1 MISRITK
8 SKIATILLAAALA
21 ATTSA
26 QQPSL
31 YTQGKQAFA
40 EGHYAEAAKLF
51 HASSGANEQAS
62 DPNAAD
68 ALFMEGKSFASL
80 GKLTEAENALTTY
93 IQQSPHSAPA
103 LYLLGY
109 VLQRENK
116 PKESLISF
124 TKAAAIATP
133 HAEDLRTVALDY
145 VLLNDY
151 PDAIH
156 WLSVAVQL
164 DPLNAEAW
172 YDLGRAQMGR
182 GEFALAKKSFDRVLA
197 ISPHDARAL
206 NNLGLCYEAQ
216 NRLPDALHSYEAA
229 IAAQKGTAHPSEQ
242 PLLNYG
248 NLLVSEN
255 RAAEAIAAL
264 EPAIKIAPKSAKC
277 HEALAHAYQKANRL
291 PEAEQQM
298 ETAVALDP
306 ANPRLHYQLGRLY
319 HRAGQPERAKAEL
332 ALSQKLYGS
341 HSTAESK

>member
-1 MISRITK
+1 MISRTIK
-8 SKIATILLAAALA
+8 AKIATILLAAAMA
-21 ATTSA
+21 ATAAA
-26 QQPSL
+26 QNSSL
-31 YTQGKQAFA
+31 YMRGKQAFA
-40 EGHYAEAAKLF
+40 AGHYAEAAKLF
-51 HASSGANEQAS
+51 HASSGANEQARDS
-62 DPNAAD
+62 DAAD
-68 ALFMEGKSFASL
+68 ALFMEGKSYASL
-80 GKLTEAENALTTY
+80 GELGEAERALNSY
-93 IQQSPHSAPA
+93 LQQSPHSAPA

-124 TKAAAIATP
+124 TKAAAITTP
-133 HAEDLRTVALDY
+133 RAEDIRTVALDY

-156 WLSVAVQL
+156 WLSIAVQQ
-164 DPLNAEAW
+164 DPLNTEAW
-172 YDLGRAQMGR
+172 YDLGRAQMGQ
-182 GEFALAKKSFDRVLA
+182 GEFVLAKKSFDRVLA
-197 ISPHDARAL
+197 LSPHDARAL

-264 EPAIKIAPKSAKC
+264 EPAIRIAPKSAKC

-298 ETAVALDP
+298 EKAVALDP
-306 ANPRLHYQLGRLY
+306 TNPRLHYQLGRLY
-319 HRAGQPERAKAEL
+319 HRAGQAERAKAEL
-332 ALSQKLYGS
+332 ALSQKLYCS

>member
-1 MISRITK
+1 MSSRITK
-8 SKIATILLAAALA
+8 AKIATILFATAMA
-21 ATTSA
+21 ATAFGQHS
-26 QQPSL
+26 SL
-31 YTQGKQAFA
+31 YSQGKQAFA
-40 EGHYAEAAKLF
+40 AGHYAEAAKLF
-51 HASSGANEQAS
+51 HASSGANERVS
-62 DPNAAD
+62 DPSAAD
-68 ALFMEGKSFASL
+68 ALFMEGKSFANL
-80 GKLTEAENALTTY
+80 GELGEAERALNSY
-93 IQQSPHSAPA
+93 LQQSPRSAPA

-116 PKESLISF
+116 PKESLINF
-124 TKAAAIATP
+124 TKAAAIVAP
-133 HAEDLRTVALDY
+133 HADDLRVVALDY

-156 WLSVAVQL
+156 WLSIAVQQ
-164 DPLNAEAW
+164 DPLNSEAW
-172 YDLGRAQMGR
+172 YDLGRAQMGQ
-182 GEFALAKKSFDRVLA
+182 GEFVLAKKSFDRVLA
-197 ISPHDARAL
+197 LSPHDPRAL

-255 RAAEAIAAL
+255 RAVEAIAAL
-264 EPAIKIAPKSAKC
+264 EPAIRIAPKNAKC

-298 ETAVALDP
+298 EEAVALDP
-306 ANPRLHYQLGRLY
+306 TNPRLHYQLGRLY
-319 HRAGQPERAKAEL
+319 HRAGQAERAKAEL